1 MYNPCNFTRA
11 KKINK
16 QNNMGLGN
24 SFISGLT
31 RTGASS
37 LTGLITGGI
46 SQALGLS
53 WSPKRAMQEQEAYN
67 KRIMALQNQYQQQAA
82 AQSQQYAKDYW
93 DYTNAENQAKHLKN
107 AGLNIGL
114 MYGQSGA
121 GGMGAS
127 GGAHQASPE
136 QPQGN
141 PVGMALQVQQL
152 EQQRRMNDAQI
163 ALTEAQANKAN
174 TEANKIAGVDTQ
186 EALTRIEEAG
196 SRIELN
202 LKEGNYKEALTAL
215 TNAEKEATE
224 ALKSLREMQEALTS
238 AQINEAFAI
247 ATYYSEKAHTEYWV
261 KENEKIQNEYLL
273 DTYQER
279 VDAVSYNNA
288 VAIAL
293 AAKYISDKEVNEKQI
308 EHLQASIEELQAL
321 ADKHNWDKETYRKQ
335 VEAMIE
341 RWEQQTFNERI
352 GLGLEFGEN
361 IVDMLYKGRRK
372 KSSVKTK
379 STRQGKTTT
388 TETYT
393 ESY

>member
-1 MYNPCNFTRA
+1 MGFGEIFT
-11 KKINK
+11 
-16 QNNMGLGN
+16 
-24 SFISGLT
+24 SGLAKS
-31 RTGASS
+31 GASG

-53 WSPKRAMQEQEAYN
+53 WSPQRAMKEQWKYN
-67 KRIMALQNQYQQQAA
+67 RNIMALQNQYQQQAA

-93 DYTNAENQAKHLKN
+93 DYTNAENQIRHLKN
-107 AGLNIGL
+107 AGLNVGL

-163 ALTEAQANKAN
+163 SLAEAQANKAN
-174 TEANKIAGVDTQ
+174 EEAKKISGVDTQ
-186 EALTRIEEAG
+186 EALKRIEEAA

-202 LKEGNYKEALTAL
+202 LREGHYKEALTEL

-224 ALKSLREMQEALTS
+224 ALKSLREMQEGLTS
-238 AQINEAFAI
+238 AQISEAFAI
-247 ATYYSEKAHTEYWV
+247 AAYYSEKAHTEYWT
-261 KENEKIQNEYLL
+261 KENEKIQNEYLK
-273 DTYQER
+273 DTYDDR
-279 VDAVSYNNA
+279 VDAANYNNA

-293 AAKYISDKEVNEKQI
+293 AAKYISEKDVNEKQI
-308 EHLQASIEELQAL
+308 KQLEASINELNAL

-335 VEAMIE
+335 VEGMIE
-341 RWEQQTFNERI
+341 RWEEQTFNERI
-352 GLGLEFGEN
+352 GLGLQFGDKIVN
-361 IVDMLYKGRRK
+361 ILAKGRK
-372 KSSVKTK
+372 KRTTVRSR
-379 STRQGKTTT
+379 STREGNTTT
-388 TETYT
+388 TESYT

>member
-1 MYNPCNFTRA
+1 MKFG
-11 KKINK
+11 KSFIE
-16 QNNMGLGN
+16 GLG
-24 SFISGLT
+24 SSAASAGIGFIGNAL
-31 RTGASS
+31 
-37 LTGLITGGI
+37 
-46 SQALGLS
+46 SQALGIS
-53 WSPKRAMQEQEAYN
+53 WSPQRAMREQEAYN

-93 DYTNAENQAKHLKN
+93 DYTNAENQVNHLKN

-127 GGAHQASPE
+127 GGARQEAPDQA
-136 QPQGN
+136 QGN
-141 PVGMALQVQQL
+141 PIGMALQVQQI

-163 ALTEAQANKAN
+163 ALAEAQANKAN
-174 TEANKIAGVDTQ
+174 SEANKISGVDTQ
-186 EALTRIEEAG
+186 EALKRIEEAG
-196 SRIELN
+196 SRIDLN
-202 LKEGNYKEALTAL
+202 LREGKYKEALTEL
-215 TNAEKEATE
+215 TKAEKEATN

-238 AQINEAFAI
+238 AQISEAFSI
-247 ATYYSEKAHTEYWV
+247 AGYYSEKAHTEYWA
-261 KENEKIQNEYLL
+261 KENEKIQNEYLI
-273 DTYQER
+273 DTYNDR
-279 VDAVSYNNA
+279 VDAAYYNNA

-293 AAKYISDKEVNEKQI
+293 AAKYKSEKEVNEKQI
-308 EHLQASIEELQAL
+308 KQLEASIKELEAL

-335 VEAMIE
+335 VEGMIE
-341 RWEQQTFNERI
+341 RWEEQTFNERI

-372 KSSVKTK
+372 RTRTRTESS
-379 STRQGKTTT
+379 RQGKNTT

>member
-1 MYNPCNFTRA
+1 
-11 KKINK
+11 
-16 QNNMGLGN
+16 MGKFGE
-24 SFISGLT
+24 SFISGLGST
-31 RTGASS
+31 AASA
-37 LTGLITGGI
+37 GI
-46 SQALGLS
+46 GFLGNALSQTFGLS
-53 WSPKRAMQEQEAYN
+53 WSPQRAMEEQWKYN
-67 KRIMALQNQYQQQAA
+67 KNIMALQNQYQQQAA
-82 AQSQQYAKDYW
+82 EKSQQYAKDYW
-93 DYTNAENQAKHLKN
+93 DYTNAENQVRHLKN

-127 GGAHQASPE
+127 GGAHQSSPE

-163 ALTEAQANKAN
+163 ALAEAQANKAN

-186 EALTRIEEAG
+186 QALQEIRESI
-196 SRIELN
+196 SRMELN
-202 LKEGNYKEALTAL
+202 IKEGNYKDALTDLAQAEREATNAL
-215 TNAEKEATE
+215 T
-224 ALKSLREMQEALTS
+224 SLREMQEGLTR
-238 AQINEAFAI
+238 AQISEAFAI

-261 KENEKIQNEYLL
+261 KENEKIQNQYLK
-273 DTYQER
+273 DTYDDR
-279 VDAVSYNNA
+279 VNAVYYNNA

-293 AAKYISDKEVNEKQI
+293 AAKYVSDKEVNDEQI
-308 EHLQASIEELQAL
+308 KHLAASIEELEAL
-321 ADKHNWDKETYRKQ
+321 ADKHNWDKVTYRKQ
-335 VEAMIE
+335 VEGMIE
-341 RWEQQTFNERI
+341 RWEEQTFNERI

-361 IVDMLYKGRRK
+361 IVDMLAKGRKK

>member
-1 MYNPCNFTRA
+1 MGFGKLFTA
-11 KKINK
+11 
-16 QNNMGLGN
+16 
-24 SFISGLT
+24 GLT
-31 RTGASS
+31 KSGASG

-53 WSPKRAMQEQEAYN
+53 WSPKKAMKEQEAYN

-93 DYTNAENQAKHLKN
+93 DYTNAENQVNHLKN

-114 MYGQSGA
+114 MYGQNGA

-127 GGAHQASPE
+127 GGARQESPDQA
-136 QPQGN
+136 QGN
-141 PVGMALQVQQL
+141 PIGMALQVQQI

-163 ALTEAQANKAN
+163 ALAEAQAEKAGA
-174 TEANKIAGVDTQ
+174 EAKKISGVDTQ
-186 EALTRIEEAG
+186 EALKRIEEAA

-202 LKEGNYKEALTAL
+202 LKEGYYKEALTEL
-215 TNAEKEATE
+215 TKAEKEATN

-238 AQINEAFAI
+238 AQISEAFAI
-247 ATYYSEKAHTEYWV
+247 AGYYSEKAHTEYWA
-261 KENEKIQNEYLL
+261 KENEKIQNDYLK
-273 DTYQER
+273 DTYNDR
-279 VDAVSYNNA
+279 VDAADYNNA

-293 AAKYISDKEVNEKQI
+293 AAKYVSEKDVNEEQVK
-308 EHLQASIEELQAL
+308 HLQAAINELNAL

-341 RWEQQTFNERI
+341 RWESQTFNERI
-352 GLGLEFGEN
+352 GLGLEFGEK
-361 IVDMLYKGRRK
+361 IVEMLYKGRK
-372 KSSVKTK
+372 KRTNTKMK
-379 STRQGKTTT
+379 STRTGETTT

>member
-1 MYNPCNFTRA
+1 
-11 KKINK
+11 
-16 QNNMGLGN
+16 MGFGK
-24 SFISGLT
+24 SFISGLASA
-31 RTGASS
+31 GSSS

-53 WSPKRAMQEQEAYN
+53 WSPEKAMREQEAYN

-93 DYTNAENQAKHLKN
+93 DYTNTENQIKHLKN

-127 GGAHQASPE
+127 GGAHQTSPE

-141 PVGMALQVQQL
+141 PIGMALQTQQI

-163 ALTEAQANKAN
+163 ALTEAQASKAKE
-174 TEANKIAGVDTQ
+174 EAKKIGGVDTK
-186 EALTRIEEAG
+186 EALKRIEEAG

-202 LKEGNYKEALTAL
+202 LKEGNYKEALTGL

-224 ALKSLREMQEALTS
+224 ALKSLREMQEALTK
-238 AQINEAFAI
+238 AQVSEAFAI
-247 ATYYSEKAHTEYWV
+247 ARYYSEKANTEYWV
-261 KENEKIQNEYLL
+261 KGNEKIQNEYLK
-273 DTYQER
+273 DTYQDR
-279 VDAVSYNNA
+279 VDAANYNNA

-293 AAKYISDKEVNEKQI
+293 AAKYISEKEVNEKQVK
-308 EHLQASIEELQAL
+308 HLQACIEELNAL

-335 VEAMIE
+335 VEGMIE
-341 RWEQQTFNERI
+341 RWEDQTFNERI

-361 IVDMLYKGRRK
+361 IVNMLLKARK
-372 KSSVKTK
+372 NRTRVKTK
-379 STRQGKTTT
+379 STREGKTTT

>member
-1 MYNPCNFTRA
+1 MGFGKLFT
-11 KKINK
+11 
-16 QNNMGLGN
+16 
-24 SFISGLT
+24 SGLASS
-31 RTGASS
+31 GASS
-37 LTGLITGGI
+37 LTGLMTGGL

-53 WSPKRAMQEQEAYN
+53 WSPKKAMEEQWKYN
-67 KRIMALQNQYQQQAA
+67 KDIMALQNQYQQQAA

-93 DYTNAENQAKHLKN
+93 DYTNAENQAAHLRN

-127 GGAHQASPE
+127 GGARQESPA

-141 PVGMALQVQQL
+141 PVGMALQVQQI

-163 ALTEAQANKAN
+163 ALAEAQANKAGA
-174 TEANKIAGVDTQ
+174 EAKKISGVDTQ
-186 EALTRIEEAG
+186 EALKRIEEAG

-202 LKEGNYKEALTAL
+202 LREGNYKEALTDL
-215 TNAEKEATE
+215 TKAEKEATN
-224 ALKSLREMQEALTS
+224 ALKSLREMQEGLTN
-238 AQINEAFAI
+238 AQISEAFAI
-247 ATYYSEKAHTEYWV
+247 AGYYSEKAHTEYWA
-261 KENEKIQNEYLL
+261 KENEKIQNEYLK
-273 DTYQER
+273 DTYDDR
-279 VDAVSYNNA
+279 VDAAYYNNA

-293 AAKYISDKEVNEKQI
+293 AAKYKSEKDVNEKQI
-308 EHLQASIEELQAL
+308 KQLEASIKELEAL

-335 VEAMIE
+335 VEGMIE

-361 IVDMLYKGRRK
+361 IVNMLYRARRK
-372 KSSVKTK
+372 KSATRSR
-379 STRQGKTTT
+379 STREGESTT